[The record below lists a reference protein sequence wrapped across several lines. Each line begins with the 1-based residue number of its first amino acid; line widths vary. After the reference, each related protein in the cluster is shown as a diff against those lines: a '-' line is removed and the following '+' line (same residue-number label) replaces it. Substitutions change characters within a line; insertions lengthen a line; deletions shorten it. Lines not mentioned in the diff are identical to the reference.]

1 MGATIKHSR
10 KAKLKGLAKKRR
22 RHRLQRREATKE
34 VREAYNKKMR
44 AEGHPGWARTSEP
57 IPWNLHKRKYAD
69 R

>member
-34 VREAYNKKMR
+34 VREAHNAKMR
-44 AEGHPGWARTSEP
+44 ALGHPGWARTTEP
-57 IPWNLHKRKYAD
+57 MPWNEWKYED